1 MIIEDRDWLRI
12 LPAGYAPGQSLQQM
26 AGKWLCFGKQWEIR
40 SFIPRIERLV
50 EDGTFK
56 AAKIS
61 KKHSRSNSSER
72 KECVLCVY
80 TSDNPEEKSAV
91 YEKLQQI
98 GLRPKSWKSD
108 METLLDLG
116 RRAAVK
122 TTGFD
127 C

>member
-1 MIIEDRDWLRI
+1 MFFVVARLTMTYVLIIFSSRRRHTRCSRDWSSDVCSSDL
-12 LPAGYAPGQSLQQM
+12 
-26 AGKWLCFGKQWEIR
+26 WLCFGKQWEIR
-40 SFIPRIERLV
+40 SFIPRIEKLV

-61 KKHSRSNSSER
+61 KKHSRSKSSER

-80 TSDNPEEKSAV
+80 TSDDPGEKSAV

-108 METLLDLG
+108 METLLDL
-116 RRAAVK
+116 
-122 TTGFD
+122 
-127 C
+127 